1 MNTETTPRRW
11 MRAAC
16 WLLLAASGL
25 AQAQTRAWLDRA
37 QISDNETATLIIE
50 SDAAGAPD
58 YAPLRADFALSEQ
71 TSSRQMQWSNGG
83 SSARNLHAVVL
94 SPLRTGTLQIPAL
107 QVGGNRTGP
116 LQLQV
121 IASASST
128 AAVPGNAA
136 VFLQTDVDDANP
148 YVQQS
153 VGVVVRLY
161 YAAQLVSGELLLD
174 TPDGASMQ
182 RVGEDRSLVREV
194 NGRRYNLVERR
205 FLLIPERSGPLQLP
219 AAQFNGRA
227 AGGFFDDMFGG
238 DGRLRASA
246 PARTLQVRPQPADAP
261 QPWLPLHDLRLRYT
275 AAPGSGRAGEAATV
289 VVEAIAQGATRN
301 QFPELPALD
310 VGPDAQVFAEPAQF
324 DETFNGTTPQLK
336 LTRRYSIVPRTAG
349 SLRVPGPRMPWWDV
363 KAGEARVASLPDLTL
378 AVAAAGSGGAAPP
391 PTVDT
396 TSALPDV
403 PGPLSNALPVSE
415 AAAAAAGRPWGWIA
429 AALGF
434 ALLWL
439 LTLWWG
445 WRRARRGGDGR
456 QTAVAVA
463 AAPSAR
469 VSRAELRRALES
481 QGLDEIVALLAAMG
495 GGQGLDQVLSH
506 LADPQQRDSLLA
518 MQQARWSTRNID
530 IGQARQ
536 ALRVAFRDGPH
547 WLPTAMAENNGLAP
561 LYPLAP

>member
-1 MNTETTPRRW
+1 MNTTTTLRRW
-11 MRAAC
+11 MQAAC
-16 WLLLAASGL
+16 WLLLALSGW

-37 QISDNETATLIIE
+37 QISDTETATLIIE

-71 TSSRQMQWSNGG
+71 TSSRQMQWSNGV

-94 SPLRTGTLQIPAL
+94 SPLRSGTLQIPAL
-107 QVGGNRTGP
+107 QVGGNRTEP

-121 IASASST
+121 AASQAAT
-128 AAVPGNAA
+128 AAVPGNAV
-136 VFLQTDVDDANP
+136 VFLQTEVDDATP

-153 VGVVVRLY
+153 VGVVVRFY

-182 RVGEDRSLVREV
+182 RVGEDRSSVREV

-219 AAQFNGRA
+219 AAQFNGQIAR
-227 AGGFFDDMFGG
+227 GFVDEMFGG

-289 VVEAIAQGATRN
+289 VVEAIAQGATRA
-301 QFPELPALD
+301 QFPELPTLD
-310 VGPDAQVFAEPAQF
+310 VGPDAQVFAEPPQF
-324 DETFNGTTPQLK
+324 DETFNGNTPQLK

-349 SLRVPGPRMPWWDV
+349 SLHVPGPRMPWWDV
-363 KAGEARVASLPDLTL
+363 KAGEARVATLPDLTL
-378 AVAAAGSGGAAPP
+378 AVTAAGAGGTVVP

-396 TSALPDV
+396 TSALPDA
-403 PGPLSNALPVSE
+403 GPVSNALPLAE
-415 AAAAAAGRPWGWIA
+415 AAAAARPWGWIA
-429 AALGF
+429 AAAGF

-445 WRRARRGGDGR
+445 WRRAAPAGESR
-456 QTAVAVA
+456 QAAVAVA
-463 AAPSAR
+463 VAPNAR
-469 VSRAELRRALES
+469 VSRAALRRALDT

-495 GGQGLDQVLSH
+495 GVQGLDQVMSR
-506 LADPQQRDSLLA
+506 LADPRQRDSLLA
-518 MQQARWSTRNID
+518 MQQARWSADNID

-536 ALRVAFRDGPH
+536 ALRAAFRDGPH
-547 WLPTAMAENNGLAP
+547 WQPTAMAENNGLAP